1 MEEGQIVLKLHEE
14 LIKTNRDLQHFKD
27 ECACKFKRQ
36 KRINRLL
43 VCCLIPFM
51 AKSVT
56 KNVKNIN
63 GKGTADPK

>member
-14 LIKTNRDLQHFKD
+14 LIKTNRDLQYFKD
-27 ECACKFKRQ
+27 ECLCKFRKQ

-43 VCCLIPFM
+43 ICCLISLM
-51 AKSVT
+51 AKSAI